1 MYDIYTPFVHSLLSK
16 ITDEVLLPL
25 ADKAEMDGYTYY
37 SQGLDLISWLDGTFT
52 HPTEEY
58 LASIPLS
65 LPLIGVAQ
73 LAQYVVA
80 CRVADVHPGQMR
92 SLFKGATGHS
102 QGVVSA
108 VAIASSD
115 SWESLE
121 SNILKAVKH
130 LFYLGL
136 RGQEGFP
143 LLSLEPHIV
152 ADSIENN
159 EGTPTPMLGVYGLN
173 VKALQG
179 HIKKVNAHL
188 PSNSQ
193 IDISL
198 YNSPTAFVVCGP
210 AKALYGLV
218 TALRKVMAP
227 PGLDQGRIPFSKRKA
242 VFNMRFLPVNVPYHS
257 QYLVGQTEKLVQEDL
272 GGEIWS
278 PSDLSIAIYN
288 TEDGKLP
295 VMSTTNKQDPTCV
308 NPLPSPPR
316 SATRSLPSTF
326 TGPKPAIS
334 HPPPH
339 TPSISDPVVHPVSD
353 H

>member
-1 MYDIYTPFVHSLLSK
+1 MT
-16 ITDEVLLPL
+16 
-25 ADKAEMDGYTYY
+25 
-37 SQGLDLISWLDGTFT
+37 
-52 HPTEEY
+52 
-58 LASIPLS
+58 
-65 LPLIGVAQ
+65 LIGIAQ
-73 LAQYVVA
+73 FAQYVVA
-80 CRVADVHPGQMR
+80 CRIADVHPGQMR

-108 VAIASSD
+108 IAIASSD

-121 SNILKAVKH
+121 TNIAKAVKH

-159 EGTPTPMLGVYGLN
+159 EGAPTPMLGVYGLN
-173 VKALQG
+173 VKSLQA

-193 IDISL
+193 IGISL
-198 YNSPTAFVVCGP
+198 FNTTTAFVVTGP

-257 QYLVGQTEKLVQEDL
+257 EYLAGQTEKLVQQDL
-272 GGEIWS
+272 GGEELWS
-278 PSDLSIAIYN
+278 ASDLAIAIYN
-288 TEDGKLP
+288 TEDGTSSLHFTFGYANVRIRLASIHQPNRLAQRSDLHQAHPLGESMQLP
-295 VMSTTNKQDPTCV
+295 FHRH
-308 NPLPSPPR
+308 PR
-316 SATRSLPSTF
+316 RRFRTRRYLWYRTPNRPST
-326 TGPKPAIS
+326 
-334 HPPPH
+334 
-339 TPSISDPVVHPVSD
+339 
-353 H
+353 